1 MAAGDHYLSR
11 SNEALCV
18 SREFFFSLGNCAWTN
33 KTNRSS
39 ESSTDK
45 RGVERGKEK
54 TWNGS
59 KNSREKP
66 IPLFKLKRSCY
77 KREGI
82 SNEKKKRNL
91 CVHYVRLRHRSIL
104 RHTQDIHKKVVWII
118 ERHFGWEKNVLFL
131 QKNILYLCCTHND
144 VLVKYAFTMSF
155 VNRPELDKS
164 GIHHQAG
171 RKGSKLM
178 AFWTRE
184 TRQFQ

>member
-33 KTNRSS
+33 KTKRSS

-59 KNSREKP
+59 ENSQEKP

-104 RHTQDIHKKVVWII
+104 RHTQDIHTRKSLELLNAILDERKTFCCYKKHLIFMYTQ
-118 ERHFGWEKNVLFL
+118 R
-131 QKNILYLCCTHND
+131 CSC
-144 VLVKYAFTMSF
+144 
-155 VNRPELDKS
+155 
-164 GIHHQAG
+164 
-171 RKGSKLM
+171 
-178 AFWTRE
+178 
-184 TRQFQ
+184 

>member
-33 KTNRSS
+33 KTKRSS

-59 KNSREKP
+59 ENSQEKP

-82 SNEKKKRNL
+82 SNEKKKKRNL
-91 CVHYVRLRHRSIL
+91 CVHYARLRHRSIL

-131 QKNILYLCCTHND
+131 QKTFYIYVVHTTMILLNMHSRC
-144 VLVKYAFTMSF
+144 L
-155 VNRPELDKS
+155 LW
-164 GIHHQAG
+164 IG
-171 RKGSKLM
+171 RN
-178 AFWTRE
+178 
-184 TRQFQ
+184 

>member
-33 KTNRSS
+33 KTKRSS

-59 KNSREKP
+59 ENSQEKP

-82 SNEKKKRNL
+82 SNEKKKGICVCIMWGSVIDRYLDTHRTYTRKSFELLNAILDERKTFCFYKKTFYIYVVHTTMFLLNMHSRCLLWIGRN
-91 CVHYVRLRHRSIL
+91 
-104 RHTQDIHKKVVWII
+104 
-118 ERHFGWEKNVLFL
+118 
-131 QKNILYLCCTHND
+131 
-144 VLVKYAFTMSF
+144 
-155 VNRPELDKS
+155 
-164 GIHHQAG
+164 
-171 RKGSKLM
+171 
-178 AFWTRE
+178 
-184 TRQFQ
+184 